1 MCLLCQILGN
11 ILTALPP
18 VERGLFD
25 IVTFIIA
32 LFYIILH
39 RSIMHETSQKSLLG
53 IYKIIV
59 KNKFI
64 LQYIFAISVR
74 N

>member
-1 MCLLCQILGN
+1 
-11 ILTALPP
+11 
-18 VERGLFD
+18 
-25 IVTFIIA
+25 
-32 LFYIILH
+32 
-39 RSIMHETSQKSLLG
+39 MHETSQKLLLG